1 MRLRHMLKS
10 KIHRATVTDADI
22 EYEGSVAIDQDLMDQ
37 AQLLENEAVYI
48 WNVTNGHRLKT
59 YVMEGRRG
67 SGEVVING
75 AAAHLMRR
83 GDLVIISS
91 FAFVSEDEVASHKP
105 VKVFVDDQNRIKYI
119 S

>member
-1 MRLRHMLKS
+1 MRLRYFLKS
-10 KIHRATVTDADI
+10 KIHRATVTDADV
-22 EYEGSVAIDQDLMDQ
+22 EYEGSVSIDKDLMD
-37 AQLLENEAVYI
+37 AAGLLESEFVHI

-59 YVMEGRRG
+59 YVMEGRAG

-75 AAAHLMRR
+75 AAAHRMKK

-91 FAFVSEDEVASHKP
+91 FHFLSDEENVHAKP
-105 VKVFVDDQNRIKYI
+105 IKVFVDDKNKIKFI